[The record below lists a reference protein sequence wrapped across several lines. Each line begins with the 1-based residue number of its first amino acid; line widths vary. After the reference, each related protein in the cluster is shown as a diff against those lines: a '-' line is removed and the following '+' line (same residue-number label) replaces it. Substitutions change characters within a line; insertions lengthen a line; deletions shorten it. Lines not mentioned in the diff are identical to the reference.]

1 MYKVKTACLYGYN
14 IYYYYIILIIYIIN
28 ILLYDIY
35 IQSFNHDWSNLAC
48 THTHTHTYVL
58 CVLSHVWLFETPWT
72 VAYQT
77 MLSMAFSRQEHWS
90 GLPFPTPGDFLNTGL
105 NPHLLHL
112 LHWQVDSLLLG
123 HLGSSTHIYLLLL
136 SVSHSV
142 VSDSA
147 SPWTVAHQVPL
158 SMEFSRQ
165 EYWTG

>member
-1 MYKVKTACLYGYN
+1 MDT
-14 IYYYYIILIIYIIN
+14 IYIIIILIIYIIN

-123 HLGSSTHIYLLLL
+123 HLGSSCCWVLVTQSCLTLCEPVDCSPPGS
-136 SVSHSV
+136 SVRGI
-142 VSDSA
+142 
-147 SPWTVAHQVPL
+147 
-158 SMEFSRQ
+158 F
-165 EYWTG
+165 